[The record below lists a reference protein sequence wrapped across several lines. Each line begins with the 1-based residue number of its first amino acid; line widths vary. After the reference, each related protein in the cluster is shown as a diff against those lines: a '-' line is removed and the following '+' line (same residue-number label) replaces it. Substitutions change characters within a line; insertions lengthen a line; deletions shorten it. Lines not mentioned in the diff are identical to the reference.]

1 MDLSIVFVLATVV
14 DLLALRLIPTRKR
27 ALRFVCISA
36 LFIVQTIL
44 IVGLIGSPFRPV
56 FRVKDLPREFW
67 LQLLACAWW
76 ALAAREM
83 IGILALPE
91 VLKKGPKEN
100 KILSDIIAACVYV
113 CSGLAMMGF
122 VFGLPLQG
130 IVATSGGSDRRH
142 PLPDAIAPPPVRRL
156 GDAPGRSLLRCVR
169 VARARK
175 GPWALEL
182 GTVDGSD

>member
-1 MDLSIVFVLATVV
+1 VGSRGLRLLTLDDFNLWAVRDSLPAYVLVFTLDLPFAMDLSIVFVLATVV

-113 CSGLAMMGF
+113 CSGRGSA
-122 VFGLPLQG
+122 LQ
-130 IVATSGGSDRRH
+130 SGRCHERLSHSGR
-142 PLPDAIAPPPVRRL
+142 APT
-156 GDAPGRSLLRCVR
+156 PGRCRC
-169 VARARK
+169 
-175 GPWALEL
+175 
-182 GTVDGSD
+182 

>member
-67 LQLLACAWW
+67 LQLLACSWW

-83 IGILALPE
+83 IGIIALAA
-91 VLKKGPKEN
+91 VLEKTSKEN
-100 KILSDIIAACVYV
+100 KILSDIIAACIYV
-113 CSGLAMMGF
+113 CSGRGSA
-122 VFGLPLQG
+122 LQ
-130 IVATSGGSDRRH
+130 SGRCHERPSHSGR
-142 PLPDAIAPPPVRRL
+142 APT
-156 GDAPGRSLLRCVR
+156 PGRCRC
-169 VARARK
+169 
-175 GPWALEL
+175 
-182 GTVDGSD
+182 